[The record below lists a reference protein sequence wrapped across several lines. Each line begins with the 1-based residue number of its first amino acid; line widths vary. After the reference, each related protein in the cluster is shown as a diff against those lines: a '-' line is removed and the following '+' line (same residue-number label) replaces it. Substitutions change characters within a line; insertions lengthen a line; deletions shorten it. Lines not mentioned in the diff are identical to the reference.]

1 MRTAV
6 RGSMGGGAAHAVDM
20 IGDRL
25 YDGMITQ
32 DTNSMTQVSPNQDP
46 FRAIA
51 DPNRRRMLDLMLGH
65 ERTVGFLADD
75 LGIAQ
80 PSVSQHMQVLRLAGL
95 VDARSEGRRTFY
107 SVRPAELHGVAEWI
121 AKYEAFWTG
130 RLDALENHLS
140 RMKSK
145 GSRAK

>member
-1 MRTAV
+1 
-6 RGSMGGGAAHAVDM
+6 
-20 IGDRL
+20 
-25 YDGMITQ
+25 
-32 DTNSMTQVSPNQDP
+32 MTQVSPNQDP

-51 DPNRRRMLDLMLGH
+51 DPNRRRMLDLMLGQ

-107 SVRPAELHGVAEWI
+107 SVRPAELRGVAEWI

-145 GSRAK
+145 GTRAK